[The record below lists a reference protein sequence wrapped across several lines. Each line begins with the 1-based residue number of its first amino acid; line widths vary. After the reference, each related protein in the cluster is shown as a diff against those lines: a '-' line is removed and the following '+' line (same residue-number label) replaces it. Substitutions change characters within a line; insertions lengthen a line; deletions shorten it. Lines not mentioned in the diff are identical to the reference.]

1 MLVYLV
7 TGIMKVAES
16 LLFRCIYMVLLI
28 SYGTLIA
35 IYITIQNS
43 YQGLQ
48 KNSQR
53 DDIFIF

>member
-16 LLFRCIYMVLLI
+16 LHFSCIYMVLLI
-28 SYGTLIA
+28 SYVTLIV